1 MKAGQ
6 IISPREP
13 KRTKRSKFMSE
24 RSDLM
29 SHTSLEEVDY
39 VGPEEQSEGNN
50 DSMKLIEAINKVKR
64 LKLDLSVPPLET
76 ILDAGLDVME
86 EIIKT
91 LEEKG
96 DSDENVMKGLKTQYK
111 ELQAEESR
119 AHQEVRP
126 RFDNADMTKDE
137 DMRKIMFSACD
148 YFQQNRLRLNETAFL
163 NGNKAIMLLNEDVI
177 IERTWCSTKN
187 VISNA

>member
-1 MKAGQ
+1 
-6 IISPREP
+6 
-13 KRTKRSKFMSE
+13 MSE

-29 SHTSLEEVDY
+29 SQTSLEEVDY
-39 VGPEEQSEGNN
+39 VGPEEQSEGTN

-96 DSDENVMKGLKTQYK
+96 DSDENVMKRLKTQYK

-126 RFDNADMTKDE
+126 R
-137 DMRKIMFSACD
+137 
-148 YFQQNRLRLNETAFL
+148 
-163 NGNKAIMLLNEDVI
+163 
-177 IERTWCSTKN
+177 
-187 VISNA
+187 

>member
-1 MKAGQ
+1 
-6 IISPREP
+6 
-13 KRTKRSKFMSE
+13 MSE

-39 VGPEEQSEGNN
+39 VGPEEQSEGTN

>member
-1 MKAGQ
+1 MEAGK

-13 KRTKRSKFMSE
+13 KRSKFMSK

-29 SHTSLEEVDY
+29 SQTSLEEVDY
-39 VGPEEQSEGNN
+39 VGPKEQSKGNN
-50 DSMKLIEAINKVKR
+50 DSMELIEAINKVKG
-64 LKLDLSVPPLET
+64 LKLNLSVPPLET
-76 ILDAGLDVME
+76 ILDAGLDAME

-96 DSDENVMKGLKTQYK
+96 YSDENVMKRLKTQYK

-126 RFDNADMTKDE
+126 RFDNAEMTKD
-137 DMRKIMFSACD
+137 DD
-148 YFQQNRLRLNETAFL
+148 L
-163 NGNKAIMLLNEDVI
+163 
-177 IERTWCSTKN
+177 
-187 VISNA
+187 